1 MKKKLVV
8 FSGKTEKEYV
18 FNYDKRIMFD
28 VLKSELRDNEYILDG
43 ILAELVDAL
52 IESCPIDV
60 RKEVGNE

>member
-1 MKKKLVV
+1 MKKNLVV
-8 FSGKTEKEYV
+8 FSGKTAKEYV
-18 FNYDKRIMFD
+18 FNYDKSIMFD

>member
-1 MKKKLVV
+1 MKKKLVM
-8 FSGKTEKEYV
+8 FSDKTEKEYV
-18 FNYDKRIMFD
+18 FNYDKSIMFD

>member
-18 FNYDKRIMFD
+18 FNYDKSIMFD

>member
-1 MKKKLVV
+1 MKKNLVV

-18 FNYDKRIMFD
+18 FNYDKSIMFD
-28 VLKSELRDNEYILDG
+28 VLKSELRENEYILDG

>member
-1 MKKKLVV
+1 MKKNLVV

-18 FNYDKRIMFD
+18 FNYDKSIMFD

>member
-1 MKKKLVV
+1 MKKNLVV

-18 FNYDKRIMFD
+18 FNYDKSIMFD
-28 VLKSELRDNEYILDG
+28 VLKSELRENEYILDG

-60 RKEVGNE
+60 RKEAGNE